1 MNQNWLLENNSLSW
15 QKYLKFNHELEQ
27 SSFVTLRVLKNVA
40 SNLDIIFLEEN
51 ATIYSVS

>member
-1 MNQNWLLENNSLSW
+1 M
-15 QKYLKFNHELEQ
+15 FNHELEQ
-27 SSFVTLRVLKNVA
+27 SSFVTFRVLKNVA